1 MPSKLFYIVDVI
13 FGGTITNTQEDNLK
27 KIKQKFSKNNRLLP
41 RKGCF
46 GMFQE
51 KNNHQ
56 EKMKKRK
63 KMSKSNKLSPGRGCL
78 GGFEEEITKKK

>member
-1 MPSKLFYIVDVI
+1 
-13 FGGTITNTQEDNLK
+13 
-27 KIKQKFSKNNRLLP
+27 
-41 RKGCF
+41 
-46 GMFQE
+46 MFQE